1 MKLGLVGWASDTG
14 VGMELRDA
22 MAHLPAASAFVL
34 PHPTRPMTKGLRFP
48 IPTVA
53 SAGWEILRDMEA
65 WLDEVKPD
73 TILTWETPG
82 DWRFPELWRRR
93 GIRWFCVIH
102 YDWFTPAYKH
112 DYSQAKLIAPNYEC
126 QNGLKAL
133 YGLDSAL
140 LPVPVD
146 LGRLPFKER
155 RYAHRFLTVY
165 GQGGPHDRRSIK
177 EIVEAWRKMFMA
189 LPLTIRA
196 QKRPVEIEGQL
207 PSSVGICEENAAS
220 TVDLYAE
227 QDVAVL
233 PSKFEGVGLSL
244 IEAQALGLPVIT
256 TDMEPMRSLAPDL
269 LVSVSPFSIEIMKDH
284 RIIAAFPSVEDLRR
298 VVDDL
303 AGKDIRELSHRARRR
318 VEECFSWTAL
328 KERWVDF
335 LSGNAA

>member
-1 MKLGLVGWASDTG
+1 
-14 VGMELRDA
+14 MELRDA
-22 MAHLPAASAFVL
+22 GKHLPRAGAFIL
-34 PHPTRPMTKGLRFP
+34 KHEKRPSTPGTYLSFP
-48 IPTVA
+48 A
-53 SAGWEILRDMEA
+53 FMSQGWEPLKEMEA

-93 GIRWFCVIH
+93 GIQWFCVIH
-102 YDWFTPAYKH
+102 YDWFTPARKY

-133 YGLDSAL
+133 YGLDSVL

-146 LGRLPFKER
+146 LDRLPFKER

-177 EIVEAWRKMFMA
+177 EIAEAWRKMIMPF
-189 LPLTIRA
+189 PLTVRA
-196 QKRPVEIEGQL
+196 QKRPVEIDGPL
-207 PSSVGICEENAAS
+207 PNGFYICEENAES

-244 IEAQALGLPVIT
+244 LEAQALGLPVIT

-269 LVSVSPFSIEIMKDH
+269 LVSISPFSIEIMKDH
-284 RIIAAFPSVEDLRR
+284 KILAAFPSVDDLRR
-298 VVDDL
+298 VVDNL
-303 AGKDIRELSHRARRR
+303 AGKNIRDLSNIARKR
-318 VEECFSWTAL
+318 VEDHYSWTVL
-328 KERWVDF
+328 RDRWMDCLAGLPV
-335 LSGNAA
+335 